1 MTHFN
6 SVELPDQGNAEA
18 IASLINYLLHD
29 TGITAK
35 AALKDNC
42 LQVMLESNQVPD
54 PDSSLDFIRKMMVE
68 WQIQFVDFIEV
79 YGRKIG
85 DDSPAW
91 AELIVLKPQDDESFY
106 PTSGDL
112 KADEANSLKH
122 RKKRWPAWFPYPISW
137 LRALGLLLIAFPLTS
152 LIVFRLN
159 ISTSTALISSHDVL
173 VIFAGYWVLLPT
185 LCFCLYYHF
194 FGTAVRSEKSSYL
207 SKVIPYFKGLWEGV
221 YGTFIIALC
230 FLVILNSIAAFFV
243 LNCSLGGAGSE
254 DVSSC
259 IGREFG
265 YRAWEIFDS
274 VENFW
279 DVSGRGVIMAGKDG
293 FALRPWVVIWFTIA
307 AYLYQVECLIRRY
320 FTPKQLAKGL
330 LVSLFAVLVASG
342 IALFS
347 KWPEGRQTMQVASQ
361 KPAQVPSN
369 PIALMPTPIPGEV
382 PLPVPYAPAVATPS
396 KIPLKAPPQMPQFD
410 PFPVAMTKAQNAV
423 KLSKSAKSQD
433 EWSLVVS
440 HWQQASALMEAVPA
454 SSPNYAVAQQKALE
468 YQENLAYAQ
477 KAAAN
482 RLR

>member
-6 SVELPDQGNAEA
+6 SVELPDSGNAEA

-29 TGITAK
+29 TGITAR
-35 AALKDNC
+35 AVLKDNC
-42 LQVMLESNQVPD
+42 LQVMLESDQVPD
-54 PDSSLDFIRKMMVE
+54 PNSSLDFIRQMMMEWEIKFVE
-68 WQIQFVDFIEV
+68 FIEV
-79 YGRKIG
+79 YGIKIG

-91 AELIVLKPQDDESFY
+91 AEVIVLKSQNDKNFQ
-106 PTSGDL
+106 PTSEEL
-112 KADEANSLKH
+112 KSVDQNSIKLKK
-122 RKKRWPAWFPYPISW
+122 RRWPAWFPYPISW

-159 ISTSTALISSHDVL
+159 IITSSALISSHDVL

-185 LCFCLYYHF
+185 LCFSLFYHF
-194 FGTAVRSEKSSYL
+194 LDAVVRSEKSSYL
-207 SKVIPYFKGLWEGV
+207 SKVILYFKGLWEGV
-221 YGTFIIALC
+221 YGTFIIGLS
-230 FLVILNSIAAFFV
+230 FLIILNSLAAFFV
-243 LNCSLGGAGSE
+243 LKCSLGGAGSE
-254 DVSSC
+254 DISSC

-279 DVSGRGVIMAGKDG
+279 DVSGRGVIMVGKDG
-293 FALRPWVVIWFTIA
+293 FALRPWLVIWFAIA

-330 LVSLFAVLVASG
+330 LVSLFAVVVASG
-342 IALFS
+342 IALSS
-347 KWPEGRQTMQVASQ
+347 KWPEGRQAMPVVSQ

-369 PIALMPTPIPGEV
+369 PIMPKPIPGET

-396 KIPLKAPPQMPQFD
+396 KILLKAPPQMPQLD

-433 EWSLVVS
+433 EWNLVVS
-440 HWQQASALMEAVPA
+440 QWRQASALMEAVPA
-454 SSPNYAVAQQKALE
+454 SSPNYAVAQQKAIE

-477 KAAAN
+477 KAAAT